1 MAIRPLLS
9 LLPLLLQQL
18 LGSHLDAVRVVED
31 GVDVLVR
38 PATQRLADRVLGL
51 HCLLHLG
58 EAIQWD

>member
-31 GVDVLVR
+31 RVDVLVR
-38 PATQRLADRVLGL
+38 PATQRLADRILGL
-51 HCLLHLG
+51 DCLLHP
-58 EAIQWD
+58 EDTIQWD